1 MTDFSSIW
9 MTDFSSIWMTDD
21 MSLLHYMDDLF
32 SMKLVLWINAYGVY
46 RNEVKACKDCRRNT
60 WERFGSRKQG
70 RCVWLMDT
78 VGMEIRGG
86 VFGWKHDDGN
96 V

>member
-1 MTDFSSIW
+1 